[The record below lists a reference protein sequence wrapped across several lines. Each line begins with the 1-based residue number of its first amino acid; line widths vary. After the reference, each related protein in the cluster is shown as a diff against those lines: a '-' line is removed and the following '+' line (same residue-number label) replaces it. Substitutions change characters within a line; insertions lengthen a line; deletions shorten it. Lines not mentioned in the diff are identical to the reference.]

1 MVRSMVSKL
10 FVFFVL
16 ATMSTA
22 AQEQKTKNTNYV
34 SNREPLAVNPYIQ
47 LPLGSITPNGWL
59 REQLRLSA
67 EGMTGHLDEIWKDV
81 GPENGWLG
89 GRGDSWER
97 GPYWLDGLVPLAYVL
112 KDNAL
117 IQKAQKWIE
126 WSLRNQR
133 DDGYFGPIADPNR
146 TFKPEERVLA
156 WQEKNK
162 EDWWPHMVM
171 LKVMEQYHDATG
183 DKRVLEFMTKYFRYQ
198 LQHLP
203 AKPLAHWTH
212 WARDRGGENLASI
225 YWLYNRTGEPFLLE
239 LAELIFRQSEDWTGM
254 LESGQPRYWHG
265 VNTGM
270 GVKQPGVWYQQL
282 KDERYLRAVKKGIA
296 DLTRLHGQVQG
307 MFSGDE
313 LLHGTDPTQGTEFCT
328 VVEYMFSLET
338 LLKISGD
345 LEYADRLE
353 RVAYNALPTQ
363 SKADFTGR
371 QYYQLPNQV
380 VCDTNYH
387 NFNVQYKDAILFGLE
402 NGYGCCTANYHQGWP
417 KLTASLWLATQDNG
431 LAALVFAPCEVRAKV
446 GNGVEVTVVEQ
457 TNYPFDEK
465 VSFIVKGVKSAA
477 FPLHVRIPS
486 WCQGATVL
494 VNGKEHSR
502 PQAGSMRII
511 SRMWD
516 DGDKVELM
524 LPMEIRLSVWHEEAV
539 GVERGPLVY
548 ALKMSERWQKIK
560 GEGRYAT
567 YEVTSGDPW
576 NYGLVID
583 ERKNPSASFQVVRG
597 KVDLQPWTVAA
608 APLQLKAK
616 AKRIPTWELYGGI
629 TGPIPWS
636 PVRCSEPI
644 EEVVLIPYGC
654 TRLRISQFPVV
665 Q

>member
-1 MVRSMVSKL
+1 MLRAILSTLIIVAM
-10 FVFFVL
+10 
-16 ATMSTA
+16 MSTA
-22 AQEQKTKNTNYV
+22 VFAQQPTARNAHYI
-34 SNREPLAVNPYIQ
+34 SNREPLALNPYIQ
-47 LPLGSITPNGWL
+47 LPLGSITPTGWL
-59 REQLRLSA
+59 HEQLRLSA

-89 GRGDSWER
+89 GKGDSWER
-97 GPYWLDGLVPLAYVL
+97 GPYWIDGLVPLAYTL

-117 IQKAQKWIE
+117 IQKARKWVE
-126 WSLRNQR
+126 WSLRSQR
-133 DDGYFGPIADPNR
+133 DDGYFGPTPDPNR
-146 TFKPEERVLA
+146 TFRPEERVLA

-171 LKVMEQYHDATG
+171 LKVKEQYYEATG

-198 LQHLP
+198 VQHLP
-203 AKPLAHWTH
+203 TKPLAHWTH
-212 WARDRGGENLASI
+212 WAKDRGGENLASI

-239 LAELIFRQSEDWTGM
+239 LAELVFKQTEDWTGM
-254 LESGQPRYWHG
+254 LESGYPRYWHG

-270 GVKQPGVWYQQL
+270 GVKQPGVWYQQS

-296 DLTRLHGQVQG
+296 DLMRIHGQVQG

-363 SKADFTGR
+363 SKPDFTGR

-380 VCDTNYH
+380 VCDTSYH

-402 NGYGCCTANYHQGWP
+402 TGYGCCTANYHQGWP
-417 KLTASLWLATQDNG
+417 KFTAHLWLATQDNG
-431 LAALVFAPCEVRAKV
+431 LAALIFAPCEVKAKV

-465 VSFIVKGVKSAA
+465 VSFIVKAVKSAA
-477 FPLHVRIPS
+477 FPLHLRIPS
-486 WCQGATVL
+486 WCRGATVL

-502 PQAGSMRII
+502 PQAGSMQII
-511 SRMWD
+511 SRMWE
-516 DGDKVELM
+516 DGDRVELT
-524 LPMEIRLSVWHEEAV
+524 LPMEIRLSIWHEEAV

-548 ALKMSERWQKIK
+548 ALKMTERWQKIK

-567 YEVTSGDPW
+567 YEVTSSDPW

-583 ERKNPSASFQVVRG
+583 DRRNPSTSFQVIRG
-597 KVDLQPWTVAA
+597 SVDRQPWTVAA
-608 APLQLKAK
+608 APLQLKVK
-616 AKRIPTWELYGGI
+616 AKRIPSWELYGGI

-636 PVRCSEPI
+636 PVRSSEPI